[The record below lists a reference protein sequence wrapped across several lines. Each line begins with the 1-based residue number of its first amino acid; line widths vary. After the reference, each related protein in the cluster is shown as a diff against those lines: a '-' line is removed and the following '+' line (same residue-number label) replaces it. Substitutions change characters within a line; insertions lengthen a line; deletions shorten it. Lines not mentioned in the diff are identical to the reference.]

1 LLSVRGVSV
10 DFNTDNGVFRAVDGL
25 DFDVRP
31 GRTLAIVGESG
42 SGKSV
47 TSMAIMRLT
56 DYTSGRIATGQIL
69 FRDNDGRE
77 TDLTK
82 ATDEQMRA
90 IRGNDIAMIFQEPM
104 TSLNPVFTIGDQ
116 IVEAIMLHQQLSR
129 SAARQSARKLL
140 EKVRLP
146 DAEQLLDRYP
156 HQLSGG
162 MRQRVMIAMAL
173 SCQPRLLIADEPT
186 TALDVTI
193 QAQILNTIREL
204 QRDLGTAVIF
214 ITHDMGVVAE
224 MADDVVVML
233 RGKKVEQGTVDEI
246 FNAPKHPYT
255 RALLAAVPRLGS
267 LTGSDLPLRTP
278 QTVLDGDTLR
288 EVGET
293 RQQDTA
299 RYDEPVLRVEK
310 LTTRFDVGHNL
321 FGRVTHRVHAV
332 EEVSFDVYPGETLA
346 LVGES
351 GSGKSTIGKTLQQLV
366 APTSGAVRYN
376 GQDIFSMDAA
386 GRQRLHQGQ
395 QIDVAAATGQAQ
407 QFVAGFGVAR
417 ITAQGGHHEGRAGPE
432 ERCIQRQA
440 QAAVDQHTQRRA
452 AQGQRG
458 GLFIQPQLGTA
469 HGHPCVVGQHTG
481 GAGQHHTGAR
491 TQALHGGARGW
502 AGDPLAFA
510 AGHGGAAVQA
520 HGQLGADEW
529 QAVFHAFQE
538 PGVEGAGLGFEYA
551 TGDFDAG
558 IRQALQALAGDLR
571 VRVLHGCHH
580 TRHARLHQCL
590 GARRRAAMV
599 AARFK
604 GNVGA
609 GAAGTL
615 TGLAQG
621 MHLGMRLAGAHM
633 PALTDHL
640 AIADDHATHTR
651 VGVGGVRPLAGKL
664 QGTGHVMGV
673 ENRGLARH
681 AHSLAGSRA
690 RRSISS
696 RNSSRSWKR
705 RYTEAKRI

>member
-1 LLSVRGVSV
+1 MSSTTASSSAPLLSVRGVSV
-10 DFNTDNGVFRAVDGL
+10 DFNTDTGGFRAVDNL

-56 DYTSGRIATGQIL
+56 DYNGGRISTGQIL
-69 FRDNDGRE
+69 FRDGDDRE
-77 TDLTK
+77 VDLTQ
-82 ATDEQMRA
+82 ASDEQMRA

-233 RGKKVEQGTVDEI
+233 RGKKVEQGTVEDI

-267 LTGSDLPLRTP
+267 LTGRDLPLRTP
-278 QTVLDGDTLR
+278 QTVLEGDTLR

-293 RQQDTA
+293 REQDTA
-299 RYDEPVLRVEK
+299 SYDEPVLRVDK

-332 EEVSFDVYPGETLA
+332 EQVSFDVYPGETLA

-376 GQDIFSMDAA
+376 GQDIFSMDSA
-386 GRQRLHQGQ
+386 GRQRLRQEIQYIFQDPYASLDPRKTVAFSIAEPIRTHGLLAGEDAIARRVGELLEQVGLKPEHATRYPHEFSGGQ
-395 QIDVAAATGQAQ
+395 RQRVCIARALASNPKLIIADESVSALDVSIQAQ
-407 QFVAGFGVAR
+407 ILNLLMDLQKDRGLSYLFITHDMAVVEKVSHRVAVLYLGQIVELGTRRQIFESPQHAYTRKLLAAVPVAEPGRHIDTSLIEGEIPSPVRRVGDEPAIVPLFEFAPGHQVAR
-417 ITAQGGHHEGRAGPE
+417 
-432 ERCIQRQA
+432 
-440 QAAVDQHTQRRA
+440 AA
-452 AQGQRG
+452 
-458 GLFIQPQLGTA
+458 
-469 HGHPCVVGQHTG
+469 
-481 GAGQHHTGAR
+481 
-491 TQALHGGARGW
+491 
-502 AGDPLAFA
+502 
-510 AGHGGAAVQA
+510 
-520 HGQLGADEW
+520 
-529 QAVFHAFQE
+529 
-538 PGVEGAGLGFEYA
+538 
-551 TGDFDAG
+551 
-558 IRQALQALAGDLR
+558 
-571 VRVLHGCHH
+571 
-580 TRHARLHQCL
+580 
-590 GARRRAAMV
+590 
-599 AARFK
+599 
-604 GNVGA
+604 
-609 GAAGTL
+609 
-615 TGLAQG
+615 
-621 MHLGMRLAGAHM
+621 
-633 PALTDHL
+633 
-640 AIADDHATHTR
+640 
-651 VGVGGVRPLAGKL
+651 
-664 QGTGHVMGV
+664 
-673 ENRGLARH
+673 
-681 AHSLAGSRA
+681 
-690 RRSISS
+690 
-696 RNSSRSWKR
+696 
-705 RYTEAKRI
+705 

>member
-1 LLSVRGVSV
+1 MSSTTASSSAPLLSVRGVSV
-10 DFNTDNGVFRAVDGL
+10 DFNTETGVFRAVDSL

-77 TDLTK
+77 TDLTT

-293 RQQDTA
+293 REQDTA

-376 GQDIFSMDAA
+376 GQDVFSMDAA
-386 GRQRLHQGQ
+386 GRQRLRQEIQYIFQDPYASLDPRKTVEFSIAEPIRTHGLLNGDAAIARRVGELLEQVGLKPEHAKRYPHEFSGGQ
-395 QIDVAAATGQAQ
+395 RQRVCIARALASNPKLIIADESVSALDVSIQAQ
-407 QFVAGFGVAR
+407 ILNLLMDLQKDRGLSYLFITHDMAVVEKVSHRVAVLYLGQIVELGTRRQIFESPQHAYTRKLLAAVPVAEPGRHIDTSLIEGEIPSPVRRVGDEPAIIPLIEFAPGHQVAR
-417 ITAQGGHHEGRAGPE
+417 
-432 ERCIQRQA
+432 
-440 QAAVDQHTQRRA
+440 AA
-452 AQGQRG
+452 
-458 GLFIQPQLGTA
+458 
-469 HGHPCVVGQHTG
+469 
-481 GAGQHHTGAR
+481 
-491 TQALHGGARGW
+491 
-502 AGDPLAFA
+502 
-510 AGHGGAAVQA
+510 
-520 HGQLGADEW
+520 
-529 QAVFHAFQE
+529 
-538 PGVEGAGLGFEYA
+538 
-551 TGDFDAG
+551 
-558 IRQALQALAGDLR
+558 
-571 VRVLHGCHH
+571 
-580 TRHARLHQCL
+580 
-590 GARRRAAMV
+590 
-599 AARFK
+599 
-604 GNVGA
+604 
-609 GAAGTL
+609 
-615 TGLAQG
+615 
-621 MHLGMRLAGAHM
+621 
-633 PALTDHL
+633 
-640 AIADDHATHTR
+640 
-651 VGVGGVRPLAGKL
+651 
-664 QGTGHVMGV
+664 
-673 ENRGLARH
+673 
-681 AHSLAGSRA
+681 
-690 RRSISS
+690 
-696 RNSSRSWKR
+696 
-705 RYTEAKRI
+705 

>member
-1 LLSVRGVSV
+1 MSSIPASSAQPLLSVRGVSV
-10 DFNTDNGVFRAVDGL
+10 DFNTENGVFRAVENL

-31 GRTLAIVGESG
+31 GKTLAIVGESG

-56 DYTSGRIATGQIL
+56 DYNNGRIATGQIL
-69 FRDNDGRE
+69 FRDGDDRE
-77 TDLTK
+77 VDLT
-82 ATDEQMRA
+82 AASDERMRA

-116 IVEAIMLHQQLSR
+116 IIEAIMLHQQLSR
-129 SAARQSARKLL
+129 SAARKAARALL

-233 RGKKVEQGTVDEI
+233 RGRKVEQGPVEEI
-246 FNAPKHPYT
+246 FRAPRHPYT

-267 LTGSDLPLRTP
+267 LTGRDLPLRTP
-278 QTVLDGDTLR
+278 QTVLEGDTLR

-293 RQQDTA
+293 REQDTA

-386 GRQRLHQGQ
+386 GRQRLRQEIQYIFQDPYASLDPRKTVAFSIAEPIRTHRLLTDEAAIARRVGELLEQVGLKPEHARRYPHEFSGGQ
-395 QIDVAAATGQAQ
+395 RQRVCIARALASDPKLIIADESVSALDVSIQAQ
-407 QFVAGFGVAR
+407 ILNLLMDLQKDRGLSYLFITHDMAVVEKVSHRVAVLYLGQIVELGTRRQIFESPQHAYTRKLLAAVPVAEPGRHIDTSLIEGEIPSPVRRVGDEPAIIPLVEFAPGHRVAR
-417 ITAQGGHHEGRAGPE
+417 
-432 ERCIQRQA
+432 
-440 QAAVDQHTQRRA
+440 AA
-452 AQGQRG
+452 
-458 GLFIQPQLGTA
+458 
-469 HGHPCVVGQHTG
+469 
-481 GAGQHHTGAR
+481 
-491 TQALHGGARGW
+491 
-502 AGDPLAFA
+502 
-510 AGHGGAAVQA
+510 
-520 HGQLGADEW
+520 
-529 QAVFHAFQE
+529 
-538 PGVEGAGLGFEYA
+538 
-551 TGDFDAG
+551 
-558 IRQALQALAGDLR
+558 
-571 VRVLHGCHH
+571 
-580 TRHARLHQCL
+580 
-590 GARRRAAMV
+590 
-599 AARFK
+599 
-604 GNVGA
+604 
-609 GAAGTL
+609 
-615 TGLAQG
+615 
-621 MHLGMRLAGAHM
+621 
-633 PALTDHL
+633 
-640 AIADDHATHTR
+640 
-651 VGVGGVRPLAGKL
+651 
-664 QGTGHVMGV
+664 
-673 ENRGLARH
+673 
-681 AHSLAGSRA
+681 
-690 RRSISS
+690 
-696 RNSSRSWKR
+696 
-705 RYTEAKRI
+705 

>member
-1 LLSVRGVSV
+1 VRSVSV
-10 DFNTDNGVFRAVDGL
+10 DFNTENGLFRAVDNL
-25 DFDVRP
+25 DFEVRP

-56 DYTSGRIATGQIL
+56 DYTNGRIATGQIL
-69 FRDNDGRE
+69 FRDSADRE
-77 TDLTK
+77 IDLT
-82 ATDEQMRA
+82 AASDEDMRA

-104 TSLNPVFTIGDQ
+104 TSLNPVFTVGDQ

-129 SAARQSARKLL
+129 SAARQAARKLL

-146 DAEQLLDRYP
+146 DAEQMLDRYP

-267 LTGSDLPLRTP
+267 LTGRDLPLRTP
-278 QTVLDGDTLR
+278 QTVLEGDTLR

-293 RQQDTA
+293 REQDTA
-299 RYDEPVLRVEK
+299 RYDDPVLRVEK
-310 LTTRFDVGHNL
+310 LTTRFDVGHNF

-376 GQDIFSMDAA
+376 GQDIFSMDSA
-386 GRQRLHQGQ
+386 GRQRLRQEIQYIFQDPYASLDPRKTVAFSIAEPIRTHGLLTGEDAIARRIGELLEQVGLKPEHAKRYPHEFSGGQ
-395 QIDVAAATGQAQ
+395 RQRVCIARALASNPKLIIADESVSALDVSIQAQ
-407 QFVAGFGVAR
+407 ILNLLMDLQKDRGLSYLFITHDMAVVEKVSHRVAVLYLGQIVELGTRRQVFESPQHAYTKKLLAAVPVAEPGRHIDTSLIEGEIPSPVRRVGDEPAIIPLVEFAPGHQVAR
-417 ITAQGGHHEGRAGPE
+417 
-432 ERCIQRQA
+432 
-440 QAAVDQHTQRRA
+440 AA
-452 AQGQRG
+452 
-458 GLFIQPQLGTA
+458 
-469 HGHPCVVGQHTG
+469 
-481 GAGQHHTGAR
+481 
-491 TQALHGGARGW
+491 
-502 AGDPLAFA
+502 
-510 AGHGGAAVQA
+510 
-520 HGQLGADEW
+520 
-529 QAVFHAFQE
+529 
-538 PGVEGAGLGFEYA
+538 
-551 TGDFDAG
+551 
-558 IRQALQALAGDLR
+558 
-571 VRVLHGCHH
+571 
-580 TRHARLHQCL
+580 
-590 GARRRAAMV
+590 
-599 AARFK
+599 
-604 GNVGA
+604 
-609 GAAGTL
+609 
-615 TGLAQG
+615 
-621 MHLGMRLAGAHM
+621 
-633 PALTDHL
+633 
-640 AIADDHATHTR
+640 
-651 VGVGGVRPLAGKL
+651 
-664 QGTGHVMGV
+664 
-673 ENRGLARH
+673 
-681 AHSLAGSRA
+681 
-690 RRSISS
+690 
-696 RNSSRSWKR
+696 
-705 RYTEAKRI
+705 

>member
-1 LLSVRGVSV
+1 MSSTTASSSAPLLSVRGVSV
-10 DFNTDNGVFRAVDGL
+10 DFNTDTGGFRAVDNL

-56 DYTSGRIATGQIL
+56 DYSGGRISTGQIL
-69 FRDNDGRE
+69 FRDGDDRE
-77 TDLTK
+77 VDLTQ
-82 ATDEQMRA
+82 ASDEQMRA

-233 RGKKVEQGTVDEI
+233 RGKKFEQGTVEEI

-267 LTGSDLPLRTP
+267 LTGRDLPLRTP
-278 QTVLDGDTLR
+278 QTVLEGDTLR

-293 RQQDTA
+293 REQDTA
-299 RYDEPVLRVEK
+299 TYDEAVLRVDK

-332 EEVSFDVYPGETLA
+332 EQVSFDVYPGETLA

-376 GQDIFSMDAA
+376 GQDIFSMDSA
-386 GRQRLHQGQ
+386 GRQRLRQEIQYIFQDPYASLDPRKTVAFSIAEPIRTHGLLTGEDAIARRVGELLEQVGLKPEHAKRYPHEFSGGQ
-395 QIDVAAATGQAQ
+395 RQRVCIARALASNPKLIIADESVSALDVSIQAQ
-407 QFVAGFGVAR
+407 ILNLLMDLQKDRGLSYLFITHDMAVVEKVSHRVAVLYLGQIVELGTRRQIFESPQHAYTRKLLAAVPVAEPGRHIDTSLIEGEIPSPVRRVGDEPAIVPLIEFAPGHQVAR
-417 ITAQGGHHEGRAGPE
+417 
-432 ERCIQRQA
+432 
-440 QAAVDQHTQRRA
+440 AA
-452 AQGQRG
+452 
-458 GLFIQPQLGTA
+458 
-469 HGHPCVVGQHTG
+469 
-481 GAGQHHTGAR
+481 
-491 TQALHGGARGW
+491 
-502 AGDPLAFA
+502 
-510 AGHGGAAVQA
+510 
-520 HGQLGADEW
+520 
-529 QAVFHAFQE
+529 
-538 PGVEGAGLGFEYA
+538 
-551 TGDFDAG
+551 
-558 IRQALQALAGDLR
+558 
-571 VRVLHGCHH
+571 
-580 TRHARLHQCL
+580 
-590 GARRRAAMV
+590 
-599 AARFK
+599 
-604 GNVGA
+604 
-609 GAAGTL
+609 
-615 TGLAQG
+615 
-621 MHLGMRLAGAHM
+621 
-633 PALTDHL
+633 
-640 AIADDHATHTR
+640 
-651 VGVGGVRPLAGKL
+651 
-664 QGTGHVMGV
+664 
-673 ENRGLARH
+673 
-681 AHSLAGSRA
+681 
-690 RRSISS
+690 
-696 RNSSRSWKR
+696 
-705 RYTEAKRI
+705 

>member
-1 LLSVRGVSV
+1 VRGVSV
-10 DFNTDNGVFRAVDGL
+10 DFNTENGVFRAVDSL
-25 DFDVRP
+25 DFEVRP

-56 DYTSGRIATGQIL
+56 DYTNGRIATGQIL
-69 FRDNDGRE
+69 FRDSADRE
-77 TDLTK
+77 IDLT
-82 ATDEQMRA
+82 AASDEDMRA

-129 SAARQSARKLL
+129 SAARLSARKLL

-146 DAEQLLDRYP
+146 DAEQMLDRYP

-233 RGKKVEQGTVDEI
+233 RGKKVEQGPVQDI

-267 LTGSDLPLRTP
+267 LTGRDLPLRTP
-278 QTVLDGDTLR
+278 QTVLEGDTLR

-293 RQQDTA
+293 REQDTA

-310 LTTRFDVGHNL
+310 LTTRFDVGHNF

-376 GQDIFSMDAA
+376 GEDIFTMDSA
-386 GRQRLHQGQ
+386 GRQRLRQEIQYIFQDPYASLDPRKTVAFSIAEPIRTHGLLTSEDAIARRIGELLEQVGLKPEHAQRYPHEFSGGQ
-395 QIDVAAATGQAQ
+395 RQRVCIARALASNPKLIIADESVSALDVSIQAQ
-407 QFVAGFGVAR
+407 ILNLLMDLQKDRGLSYLFITHDMAVVEKVSHRVAVLYLGQIVELGTRRQIFESPQHPYTRKLLAAVPVAEPGRHIDTSLIEGEILSPVRRVGDEPAIIPLVEFAPGHQVAR
-417 ITAQGGHHEGRAGPE
+417 
-432 ERCIQRQA
+432 
-440 QAAVDQHTQRRA
+440 AA
-452 AQGQRG
+452 
-458 GLFIQPQLGTA
+458 
-469 HGHPCVVGQHTG
+469 
-481 GAGQHHTGAR
+481 
-491 TQALHGGARGW
+491 
-502 AGDPLAFA
+502 
-510 AGHGGAAVQA
+510 
-520 HGQLGADEW
+520 
-529 QAVFHAFQE
+529 
-538 PGVEGAGLGFEYA
+538 
-551 TGDFDAG
+551 
-558 IRQALQALAGDLR
+558 
-571 VRVLHGCHH
+571 
-580 TRHARLHQCL
+580 
-590 GARRRAAMV
+590 
-599 AARFK
+599 
-604 GNVGA
+604 
-609 GAAGTL
+609 
-615 TGLAQG
+615 
-621 MHLGMRLAGAHM
+621 
-633 PALTDHL
+633 
-640 AIADDHATHTR
+640 
-651 VGVGGVRPLAGKL
+651 
-664 QGTGHVMGV
+664 
-673 ENRGLARH
+673 
-681 AHSLAGSRA
+681 
-690 RRSISS
+690 
-696 RNSSRSWKR
+696 
-705 RYTEAKRI
+705 

>member
-1 LLSVRGVSV
+1 LSSIPVSAPAPLLSVRGVSV
-10 DFNTDNGVFRAVDGL
+10 DFNTDTGGFRAVDNL

-56 DYTSGRIATGQIL
+56 DYSGGRISTGQIL
-69 FRDNDGRE
+69 FRGGDDRE
-77 TDLTK
+77 VDLTQ
-82 ATDEQMRA
+82 ASDEQMRA

-233 RGKKVEQGTVDEI
+233 RGKKVEQGTVQEI

-267 LTGSDLPLRTP
+267 LTGRELPLRTP
-278 QTVLDGDTLR
+278 QTVLEGDTLR

-293 RQQDTA
+293 REQDTA
-299 RYDEPVLRVEK
+299 RYDEPVLRVDK

-332 EEVSFDVYPGETLA
+332 EQVSFDVYPGETLA

-376 GQDIFSMDAA
+376 GQDIFSMDSA
-386 GRQRLHQGQ
+386 GRQRLRQEIQYIFQDPYASLDPRKTVAFSIAEPIRTHGLLSGEDAIARRVGELLEQVGLKPEHATRYPHEFSGGQ
-395 QIDVAAATGQAQ
+395 RQRVCIARALASNPKLIIADESVSALDVSIQAQ
-407 QFVAGFGVAR
+407 ILNLLMDLQKDRGLSYLFITHDMAVVEKVSHRVAVLYLGQIVELGTRRQIFESPQHAYTRKLLAAVPVAEPGRHIDTSLIEGEIPSPVRRVGDEPAIVPLFEFAPGHQVAR
-417 ITAQGGHHEGRAGPE
+417 
-432 ERCIQRQA
+432 
-440 QAAVDQHTQRRA
+440 AA
-452 AQGQRG
+452 
-458 GLFIQPQLGTA
+458 
-469 HGHPCVVGQHTG
+469 
-481 GAGQHHTGAR
+481 
-491 TQALHGGARGW
+491 
-502 AGDPLAFA
+502 
-510 AGHGGAAVQA
+510 
-520 HGQLGADEW
+520 
-529 QAVFHAFQE
+529 
-538 PGVEGAGLGFEYA
+538 
-551 TGDFDAG
+551 
-558 IRQALQALAGDLR
+558 
-571 VRVLHGCHH
+571 
-580 TRHARLHQCL
+580 
-590 GARRRAAMV
+590 
-599 AARFK
+599 
-604 GNVGA
+604 
-609 GAAGTL
+609 
-615 TGLAQG
+615 
-621 MHLGMRLAGAHM
+621 
-633 PALTDHL
+633 
-640 AIADDHATHTR
+640 
-651 VGVGGVRPLAGKL
+651 
-664 QGTGHVMGV
+664 
-673 ENRGLARH
+673 
-681 AHSLAGSRA
+681 
-690 RRSISS
+690 
-696 RNSSRSWKR
+696 
-705 RYTEAKRI
+705 

>member
-1 LLSVRGVSV
+1 MRGVSV
-10 DFNTDNGVFRAVDGL
+10 DFNTENGVFRAVENL

-31 GRTLAIVGESG
+31 GKTLAIVGESG

-56 DYTSGRIATGQIL
+56 DYNNGRIATGKIL
-69 FRDNDGRE
+69 FRDSDDRE
-77 TDLTK
+77 VDLT
-82 ATDEQMRA
+82 AASDERMRA

-116 IVEAIMLHQQLSR
+116 IIEAIMLHQQLSR
-129 SAARQSARKLL
+129 SAARKAARALL

-233 RGKKVEQGTVDEI
+233 RGKKVEQGPVEEI
-246 FNAPKHPYT
+246 FRAPKHPYT

-267 LTGSDLPLRTP
+267 LTGRDLPLRTP
-278 QTVLDGDTLR
+278 QTVLEGDTLR

-293 RQQDTA
+293 REQDTA

-386 GRQRLHQGQ
+386 GRQRLRQEIQYIFQDPYASLDPRKTVAFSIAEPIRTHRLLSDEAAIARRVGELLEQVGLKPEHARRYPHEFSGGQ
-395 QIDVAAATGQAQ
+395 RQRVCIARALASDPKLIIADESVSALDVSIQAQ
-407 QFVAGFGVAR
+407 ILNLLMDLQKDRGLSYLFITHDMAVVEKVSHRVAVLYLGQIVELGTRRQIFESPQHAYTRKLLAAVPVAEPGRHIDTSLIEGEIPSPVRRVGDEPAIIPLVEFAPGHRVAR
-417 ITAQGGHHEGRAGPE
+417 
-432 ERCIQRQA
+432 
-440 QAAVDQHTQRRA
+440 AA
-452 AQGQRG
+452 
-458 GLFIQPQLGTA
+458 
-469 HGHPCVVGQHTG
+469 
-481 GAGQHHTGAR
+481 
-491 TQALHGGARGW
+491 
-502 AGDPLAFA
+502 
-510 AGHGGAAVQA
+510 
-520 HGQLGADEW
+520 
-529 QAVFHAFQE
+529 
-538 PGVEGAGLGFEYA
+538 
-551 TGDFDAG
+551 
-558 IRQALQALAGDLR
+558 
-571 VRVLHGCHH
+571 
-580 TRHARLHQCL
+580 
-590 GARRRAAMV
+590 
-599 AARFK
+599 
-604 GNVGA
+604 
-609 GAAGTL
+609 
-615 TGLAQG
+615 
-621 MHLGMRLAGAHM
+621 
-633 PALTDHL
+633 
-640 AIADDHATHTR
+640 
-651 VGVGGVRPLAGKL
+651 
-664 QGTGHVMGV
+664 
-673 ENRGLARH
+673 
-681 AHSLAGSRA
+681 
-690 RRSISS
+690 
-696 RNSSRSWKR
+696 
-705 RYTEAKRI
+705 

>member
-1 LLSVRGVSV
+1 MSSIPVSCPQPLLSVRGVSV
-10 DFNTDNGVFRAVDGL
+10 DFNTENGVFRAVENL

-31 GRTLAIVGESG
+31 GKTLAIVGESG

-56 DYTSGRIATGQIL
+56 DYNNGRIASGEIL
-69 FRDNDGRE
+69 FRDSDDRE
-77 TDLTK
+77 VDLT
-82 ATDEQMRA
+82 AASDEQMRA

-116 IVEAIMLHQQLSR
+116 IIEAIMLHQQLSR
-129 SAARQSARKLL
+129 SAARKAARALL

-233 RGKKVEQGTVDEI
+233 RGKKVEQCPVEEI
-246 FNAPKHPYT
+246 FRAPKHPYT

-267 LTGSDLPLRTP
+267 LTGRDLPLRTP
-278 QTVLDGDTLR
+278 QTVLEGDTLR

-293 RQQDTA
+293 REQDTA

-351 GSGKSTIGKTLQQLV
+351 GSGKSTIGKRLQQLV

-376 GQDIFSMDAA
+376 GKDIFSMDAA
-386 GRQRLHQGQ
+386 GRQRLRQEIQYIFQDPYASLDPRKTVAFSIAEPIRTHRLLTDEAAIARRVGELLEQVGLKPEHARRYPHEFSGGQ
-395 QIDVAAATGQAQ
+395 RQRVCIARALASDPKLIIADESVSALDVSIQAQ
-407 QFVAGFGVAR
+407 ILNLLKDLQKDRGLSYLFITHDMAVVEKVSHRVAVLYLRQIVELGTRRQIFESPQHAYTRKLLAAVPVAEPGRHIDTSLIEGEIPSPVRRVGNEPAIIPLVEFAPGHRVAR
-417 ITAQGGHHEGRAGPE
+417 
-432 ERCIQRQA
+432 
-440 QAAVDQHTQRRA
+440 AA
-452 AQGQRG
+452 
-458 GLFIQPQLGTA
+458 
-469 HGHPCVVGQHTG
+469 
-481 GAGQHHTGAR
+481 
-491 TQALHGGARGW
+491 
-502 AGDPLAFA
+502 
-510 AGHGGAAVQA
+510 
-520 HGQLGADEW
+520 
-529 QAVFHAFQE
+529 
-538 PGVEGAGLGFEYA
+538 
-551 TGDFDAG
+551 
-558 IRQALQALAGDLR
+558 
-571 VRVLHGCHH
+571 
-580 TRHARLHQCL
+580 
-590 GARRRAAMV
+590 
-599 AARFK
+599 
-604 GNVGA
+604 
-609 GAAGTL
+609 
-615 TGLAQG
+615 
-621 MHLGMRLAGAHM
+621 
-633 PALTDHL
+633 
-640 AIADDHATHTR
+640 
-651 VGVGGVRPLAGKL
+651 
-664 QGTGHVMGV
+664 
-673 ENRGLARH
+673 
-681 AHSLAGSRA
+681 
-690 RRSISS
+690 
-696 RNSSRSWKR
+696 
-705 RYTEAKRI
+705 

>member
-1 LLSVRGVSV
+1 MRGVSV
-10 DFNTDNGVFRAVDGL
+10 DFNTENGVFRAVDNL
-25 DFDVRP
+25 DFEVRP

-56 DYTSGRIATGQIL
+56 DYTNGRIATGQIL
-69 FRDNDGRE
+69 FRDSADRE
-77 TDLTK
+77 IDLT
-82 ATDEQMRA
+82 AASDEDMRA

-104 TSLNPVFTIGDQ
+104 TSLNPVFTVGDQ

-129 SAARQSARKLL
+129 SAAHQAARKLL

-146 DAEQLLDRYP
+146 DAEQMLDRYP

-193 QAQILNTIREL
+193 QAQILNTVREL

-267 LTGSDLPLRTP
+267 LTGRDLPLRTP
-278 QTVLDGDTLR
+278 QTVLEGDTLR

-293 RQQDTA
+293 REQDTA

-310 LTTRFDVGHNL
+310 LTTRFDVGHNF

-376 GQDIFSMDAA
+376 GQDIFSMDSA
-386 GRQRLHQGQ
+386 GRQRLRQEIQYIFQDPYASLDPRKTVAFSIAEPIRTHGLLTSEDAIARRIGELLEQVGLKPEHAKRYPHEFSGGQ
-395 QIDVAAATGQAQ
+395 RQRVCIARALASNPKLIIADESVSALDVSIQAQ
-407 QFVAGFGVAR
+407 ILNLLMDLQEDRGLSYLFITHDMAVVEKVSHRVAVLYLGQIVELGTRRQIFESPQHAYTKKLLAAVPVAEPGRHIDTSLIEGEIPSPVRRVGDEPAIIPLVEFAPGHQVAR
-417 ITAQGGHHEGRAGPE
+417 
-432 ERCIQRQA
+432 
-440 QAAVDQHTQRRA
+440 AA
-452 AQGQRG
+452 
-458 GLFIQPQLGTA
+458 
-469 HGHPCVVGQHTG
+469 
-481 GAGQHHTGAR
+481 
-491 TQALHGGARGW
+491 
-502 AGDPLAFA
+502 
-510 AGHGGAAVQA
+510 
-520 HGQLGADEW
+520 
-529 QAVFHAFQE
+529 
-538 PGVEGAGLGFEYA
+538 
-551 TGDFDAG
+551 
-558 IRQALQALAGDLR
+558 
-571 VRVLHGCHH
+571 
-580 TRHARLHQCL
+580 
-590 GARRRAAMV
+590 
-599 AARFK
+599 
-604 GNVGA
+604 
-609 GAAGTL
+609 
-615 TGLAQG
+615 
-621 MHLGMRLAGAHM
+621 
-633 PALTDHL
+633 
-640 AIADDHATHTR
+640 
-651 VGVGGVRPLAGKL
+651 
-664 QGTGHVMGV
+664 
-673 ENRGLARH
+673 
-681 AHSLAGSRA
+681 
-690 RRSISS
+690 
-696 RNSSRSWKR
+696 
-705 RYTEAKRI
+705 

>member
-1 LLSVRGVSV
+1 MRGVSV
-10 DFNTDNGVFRAVDGL
+10 DFNTDTGGFRAVDNL

-56 DYTSGRIATGQIL
+56 DYNGGRISTGQIL
-69 FRDNDGRE
+69 FRDGDDRE
-77 TDLTK
+77 VDLTQ
-82 ATDEQMRA
+82 ASDEQMRA

-233 RGKKVEQGTVDEI
+233 RGKKVEQGTVQDI
-246 FNAPKHPYT
+246 FNKPKHPYT

-267 LTGSDLPLRTP
+267 LTGRDLPLRTP
-278 QTVLDGDTLR
+278 QTVLEGDTLR

-293 RQQDTA
+293 REQDTA
-299 RYDEPVLRVEK
+299 SYDEPVLRVDK

-332 EEVSFDVYPGETLA
+332 EQVSFDVYPGETLA

-376 GQDIFSMDAA
+376 GQDIFSMDSA
-386 GRQRLHQGQ
+386 GRQRLRQEIQYIFQDPYASLDPRKTVAFSIAEPIRTHGLLTGEDAIARRVGELLEQVGLKPEHATRYPHEFSGGQ
-395 QIDVAAATGQAQ
+395 RQRVCIARALASNPKLIIADESVSALDVSIQAQ
-407 QFVAGFGVAR
+407 ILNLLMDLQKDRGLSYLFITHDMAVVEKVSHRVAVLYLGQIVELGTRRQIFESPQHAYTRKLLAAVPVAEPGRHIDTSLIEGEIPSPVRRVGDEPAIVPLFEFAPGHQVAR
-417 ITAQGGHHEGRAGPE
+417 
-432 ERCIQRQA
+432 
-440 QAAVDQHTQRRA
+440 AA
-452 AQGQRG
+452 
-458 GLFIQPQLGTA
+458 
-469 HGHPCVVGQHTG
+469 
-481 GAGQHHTGAR
+481 
-491 TQALHGGARGW
+491 
-502 AGDPLAFA
+502 
-510 AGHGGAAVQA
+510 
-520 HGQLGADEW
+520 
-529 QAVFHAFQE
+529 
-538 PGVEGAGLGFEYA
+538 
-551 TGDFDAG
+551 
-558 IRQALQALAGDLR
+558 
-571 VRVLHGCHH
+571 
-580 TRHARLHQCL
+580 
-590 GARRRAAMV
+590 
-599 AARFK
+599 
-604 GNVGA
+604 
-609 GAAGTL
+609 
-615 TGLAQG
+615 
-621 MHLGMRLAGAHM
+621 
-633 PALTDHL
+633 
-640 AIADDHATHTR
+640 
-651 VGVGGVRPLAGKL
+651 
-664 QGTGHVMGV
+664 
-673 ENRGLARH
+673 
-681 AHSLAGSRA
+681 
-690 RRSISS
+690 
-696 RNSSRSWKR
+696 
-705 RYTEAKRI
+705 

>member
-1 LLSVRGVSV
+1 MSSLPASSAQPLLSVRGVSV
-10 DFNTDNGVFRAVDGL
+10 DFNTENGVFRAVENL

-31 GRTLAIVGESG
+31 GKTLAIVGESG

-56 DYTSGRIATGQIL
+56 DYNNGRIATGQIL
-69 FRDNDGRE
+69 FRDSDDRE
-77 TDLTK
+77 IDLT
-82 ATDEQMRA
+82 AASDEQMRA

-116 IVEAIMLHQQLSR
+116 IIEAIMLHQQLSR
-129 SAARQSARKLL
+129 SAARKAARALL

-233 RGKKVEQGTVDEI
+233 RGRKVEQGPVEEI
-246 FNAPKHPYT
+246 FRAPRHPYT

-267 LTGSDLPLRTP
+267 LTGRDLPLRTP
-278 QTVLDGDTLR
+278 QTVLEGDTLR

-293 RQQDTA
+293 REQDTA

-386 GRQRLHQGQ
+386 GRQRLRQEIQYIFQDPYASLDPRKTVAFSIAEPIRTHRLLTDEAAIARRVGELLEQVGLKPEHARRYPHEFSGGQ
-395 QIDVAAATGQAQ
+395 RQRVCIARALASDPKLIIADESVSALDVSIQAQ
-407 QFVAGFGVAR
+407 ILNLLMDLQKDRGLSYLFITHDMAVVEKVSHRVAVLYLGQIVELGTRRQIFESPQHAYTRKLLAAVPVAEPGRHIDTSLIEGEIPSPVRRVGDEPAIIPLVEFAPGHRVAR
-417 ITAQGGHHEGRAGPE
+417 
-432 ERCIQRQA
+432 
-440 QAAVDQHTQRRA
+440 AA
-452 AQGQRG
+452 
-458 GLFIQPQLGTA
+458 
-469 HGHPCVVGQHTG
+469 
-481 GAGQHHTGAR
+481 
-491 TQALHGGARGW
+491 
-502 AGDPLAFA
+502 
-510 AGHGGAAVQA
+510 
-520 HGQLGADEW
+520 
-529 QAVFHAFQE
+529 
-538 PGVEGAGLGFEYA
+538 
-551 TGDFDAG
+551 
-558 IRQALQALAGDLR
+558 
-571 VRVLHGCHH
+571 
-580 TRHARLHQCL
+580 
-590 GARRRAAMV
+590 
-599 AARFK
+599 
-604 GNVGA
+604 
-609 GAAGTL
+609 
-615 TGLAQG
+615 
-621 MHLGMRLAGAHM
+621 
-633 PALTDHL
+633 
-640 AIADDHATHTR
+640 
-651 VGVGGVRPLAGKL
+651 
-664 QGTGHVMGV
+664 
-673 ENRGLARH
+673 
-681 AHSLAGSRA
+681 
-690 RRSISS
+690 
-696 RNSSRSWKR
+696 
-705 RYTEAKRI
+705 

>member
-1 LLSVRGVSV
+1 MRGVSV

-25 DFDVRP
+25 DFDVKP

-56 DYTSGRIATGQIL
+56 DYSNGRVATGQIL

-77 TDLTK
+77 TDLTQ

-267 LTGSDLPLRTP
+267 LTGRDLPLRTP

-293 RQQDTA
+293 REQDTA
-299 RYDEPVLRVEK
+299 SYDEPVLRVEK

-386 GRQRLHQGQ
+386 GRQRLRQEIQYIFQDPYASLDPRKTVAFSIAEPIRTHGLLHGEDAIARRVGELLEQVGLKPEHATRYPHEFSGGQ
-395 QIDVAAATGQAQ
+395 RQRVCIARALASNPKLIIADESVSALDVSIQAQ
-407 QFVAGFGVAR
+407 ILNLLMDLQKDRGLSYLFITHDMAVVEKVSHRVAVLYLGQIVELGTRRQIFESPQHAYTRKLLAAVPVAEPGRHIDTSLIEGEIPSPVRRVGDEPAIIPLTEFAPGHQVAR
-417 ITAQGGHHEGRAGPE
+417 
-432 ERCIQRQA
+432 
-440 QAAVDQHTQRRA
+440 AA
-452 AQGQRG
+452 
-458 GLFIQPQLGTA
+458 
-469 HGHPCVVGQHTG
+469 
-481 GAGQHHTGAR
+481 
-491 TQALHGGARGW
+491 
-502 AGDPLAFA
+502 
-510 AGHGGAAVQA
+510 
-520 HGQLGADEW
+520 
-529 QAVFHAFQE
+529 
-538 PGVEGAGLGFEYA
+538 
-551 TGDFDAG
+551 
-558 IRQALQALAGDLR
+558 
-571 VRVLHGCHH
+571 
-580 TRHARLHQCL
+580 
-590 GARRRAAMV
+590 
-599 AARFK
+599 
-604 GNVGA
+604 
-609 GAAGTL
+609 
-615 TGLAQG
+615 
-621 MHLGMRLAGAHM
+621 
-633 PALTDHL
+633 
-640 AIADDHATHTR
+640 
-651 VGVGGVRPLAGKL
+651 
-664 QGTGHVMGV
+664 
-673 ENRGLARH
+673 
-681 AHSLAGSRA
+681 
-690 RRSISS
+690 
-696 RNSSRSWKR
+696 
-705 RYTEAKRI
+705 

>member
-1 LLSVRGVSV
+1 VRGVSV
-10 DFNTDNGVFRAVDGL
+10 DFNTDTGGFRAVDNL

-56 DYTSGRIATGQIL
+56 DYSGGRISTGQIL
-69 FRDNDGRE
+69 FRDGDDRE
-77 TDLTK
+77 VDLTQ
-82 ATDEQMRA
+82 ASDEQMRA

-233 RGKKVEQGTVDEI
+233 RGKKVEQGTVEEI

-267 LTGSDLPLRTP
+267 LTGRDLPLRTP
-278 QTVLDGDTLR
+278 QTVLEGDTLR

-293 RQQDTA
+293 REQDTA
-299 RYDEPVLRVEK
+299 TYDEAVLRVDK
-310 LTTRFDVGHNL
+310 LTTRFDVSHNL

-332 EEVSFDVYPGETLA
+332 EQVSFDVYPGETLA

-376 GQDIFSMDAA
+376 GQDIFSMDSA
-386 GRQRLHQGQ
+386 GRQRLRQEIQYIFQDPYASLDPRKTVAFSIAEPIRTHGLLTGEDAIARRVGELLEQVGLKPEHATRYPHEFSGGQ
-395 QIDVAAATGQAQ
+395 RQRVCIARALASNPKLIIADESVSALDVSIQAQ
-407 QFVAGFGVAR
+407 ILNLLMDLQKDRGLSYLFITHDMAVVEKVSHRVAVLYLGQIVELGTRRQIFESPQHAYTRKLLAAVPVAEPGRHIDTSLIEGEIPSPVRRVGDEPAIVPLIEFAPGHQVAR
-417 ITAQGGHHEGRAGPE
+417 
-432 ERCIQRQA
+432 
-440 QAAVDQHTQRRA
+440 AA
-452 AQGQRG
+452 
-458 GLFIQPQLGTA
+458 
-469 HGHPCVVGQHTG
+469 
-481 GAGQHHTGAR
+481 
-491 TQALHGGARGW
+491 
-502 AGDPLAFA
+502 
-510 AGHGGAAVQA
+510 
-520 HGQLGADEW
+520 
-529 QAVFHAFQE
+529 
-538 PGVEGAGLGFEYA
+538 
-551 TGDFDAG
+551 
-558 IRQALQALAGDLR
+558 
-571 VRVLHGCHH
+571 
-580 TRHARLHQCL
+580 
-590 GARRRAAMV
+590 
-599 AARFK
+599 
-604 GNVGA
+604 
-609 GAAGTL
+609 
-615 TGLAQG
+615 
-621 MHLGMRLAGAHM
+621 
-633 PALTDHL
+633 
-640 AIADDHATHTR
+640 
-651 VGVGGVRPLAGKL
+651 
-664 QGTGHVMGV
+664 
-673 ENRGLARH
+673 
-681 AHSLAGSRA
+681 
-690 RRSISS
+690 
-696 RNSSRSWKR
+696 
-705 RYTEAKRI
+705 

>member
-1 LLSVRGVSV
+1 MSSTTASSSAPLLSVRGVSV
-10 DFNTDNGVFRAVDGL
+10 DFNTDTGGFRAVDNL

-56 DYTSGRIATGQIL
+56 DYNGGRISTGQIL
-69 FRDNDGRE
+69 FRDGDDRE
-77 TDLTK
+77 VDLTQ
-82 ATDEQMRA
+82 ASDEQMRA

-233 RGKKVEQGTVDEI
+233 RGNKVEQGTVEDI

-267 LTGSDLPLRTP
+267 LTGRDLPLRTP
-278 QTVLDGDTLR
+278 QTVLEGDTLR

-293 RQQDTA
+293 REQDTA
-299 RYDEPVLRVEK
+299 SYDEPVLRVDK

-332 EEVSFDVYPGETLA
+332 EQVSFDVYPGETLA

-376 GQDIFSMDAA
+376 GQDIFSMDSA
-386 GRQRLHQGQ
+386 GRQRLRQEIQYIFQDPYASLDPRKTVAFSIAEPIRTHGLLAGEDAIARRVGELLEQVGLKPEHATRYPHEFSGGQ
-395 QIDVAAATGQAQ
+395 RQRVCIARALASNPKLIIADESVSALDVSIQAQ
-407 QFVAGFGVAR
+407 ILNLLMDLQKDRGLSYLFITHDMAVVEKVSHRVAVLYLGQIVELGTRRQIFESPQHAYTRKLLAAVPVAEPGRHIDTSLIEGEIPSPVRRVGDEPAIVPLFEFAPGHQVAR
-417 ITAQGGHHEGRAGPE
+417 
-432 ERCIQRQA
+432 
-440 QAAVDQHTQRRA
+440 AA
-452 AQGQRG
+452 
-458 GLFIQPQLGTA
+458 
-469 HGHPCVVGQHTG
+469 
-481 GAGQHHTGAR
+481 
-491 TQALHGGARGW
+491 
-502 AGDPLAFA
+502 
-510 AGHGGAAVQA
+510 
-520 HGQLGADEW
+520 
-529 QAVFHAFQE
+529 
-538 PGVEGAGLGFEYA
+538 
-551 TGDFDAG
+551 
-558 IRQALQALAGDLR
+558 
-571 VRVLHGCHH
+571 
-580 TRHARLHQCL
+580 
-590 GARRRAAMV
+590 
-599 AARFK
+599 
-604 GNVGA
+604 
-609 GAAGTL
+609 
-615 TGLAQG
+615 
-621 MHLGMRLAGAHM
+621 
-633 PALTDHL
+633 
-640 AIADDHATHTR
+640 
-651 VGVGGVRPLAGKL
+651 
-664 QGTGHVMGV
+664 
-673 ENRGLARH
+673 
-681 AHSLAGSRA
+681 
-690 RRSISS
+690 
-696 RNSSRSWKR
+696 
-705 RYTEAKRI
+705 

>member
-1 LLSVRGVSV
+1 MSSTTASSSAPLLSVRGVSV

-25 DFDVRP
+25 DFDVQP

-56 DYTSGRIATGQIL
+56 DYSNGRIASGQIL
-69 FRDNDGRE
+69 FRDDNGRE
-77 TDLTK
+77 TDLTR

-129 SAARQSARKLL
+129 SAARASARKLL
-140 EKVRLP
+140 DKVRLP

-233 RGKKVEQGTVDEI
+233 RGKKVEQGTVEQI

-267 LTGSDLPLRTP
+267 LTGRDLPLRTP
-278 QTVLDGDTLR
+278 QTVLEGDTLR

-293 RQQDTA
+293 REQDTA
-299 RYDEPVLRVEK
+299 TYDAPVLRVEK

-386 GRQRLHQGQ
+386 GRQRLRQEIQYIFQDPYASLDPRKTVAFSIAEPIRTHGLLHGEDAIARRVGELLEQVGLKPEHAKRYPHEFSGGQ
-395 QIDVAAATGQAQ
+395 RQRVCIARALASNPKLIIADESVSALDVSIQAQ
-407 QFVAGFGVAR
+407 ILNLLMDLQKDRGLSYLFITHDMAVVEKVSHRVAVLYLGQIVELGTRRQIFESPQHSYTRKLLAAVPVAEPGRHIDTSLIEGEIPSPVRRVGDEPAIIPLTEFAPGHQVAR
-417 ITAQGGHHEGRAGPE
+417 
-432 ERCIQRQA
+432 
-440 QAAVDQHTQRRA
+440 AA
-452 AQGQRG
+452 
-458 GLFIQPQLGTA
+458 
-469 HGHPCVVGQHTG
+469 
-481 GAGQHHTGAR
+481 
-491 TQALHGGARGW
+491 
-502 AGDPLAFA
+502 
-510 AGHGGAAVQA
+510 
-520 HGQLGADEW
+520 
-529 QAVFHAFQE
+529 
-538 PGVEGAGLGFEYA
+538 
-551 TGDFDAG
+551 
-558 IRQALQALAGDLR
+558 
-571 VRVLHGCHH
+571 
-580 TRHARLHQCL
+580 
-590 GARRRAAMV
+590 
-599 AARFK
+599 
-604 GNVGA
+604 
-609 GAAGTL
+609 
-615 TGLAQG
+615 
-621 MHLGMRLAGAHM
+621 
-633 PALTDHL
+633 
-640 AIADDHATHTR
+640 
-651 VGVGGVRPLAGKL
+651 
-664 QGTGHVMGV
+664 
-673 ENRGLARH
+673 
-681 AHSLAGSRA
+681 
-690 RRSISS
+690 
-696 RNSSRSWKR
+696 
-705 RYTEAKRI
+705 

>member
-1 LLSVRGVSV
+1 MSSTTASSTAPLLSVRGVSV
-10 DFNTDNGVFRAVDGL
+10 DFNTDNGVFRAVDSL
-25 DFDVRP
+25 DFDVKP

-56 DYTSGRIATGQIL
+56 DYSNGRIATGQIL

-77 TDLTK
+77 TDLTQ

-140 EKVRLP
+140 DKVRLP

-246 FNAPKHPYT
+246 FNAPQHPYT

-267 LTGSDLPLRTP
+267 LTGRDLPLRTP

-293 RQQDTA
+293 REQDTA
-299 RYDEPVLRVEK
+299 SYDEPVLRVEK

-386 GRQRLHQGQ
+386 GRQRLRQEIQYIFQDPYASLDPRKTVAFSIAEPIRTHGLLHGEDAIARRVGELLEQVGLKPEHATRYPHEFSGGQ
-395 QIDVAAATGQAQ
+395 RQRVCIARALASNPKLIIADESVSALDVSIQAQ
-407 QFVAGFGVAR
+407 ILNLLMDLQKDRGLSYLFITHDMAVVEKVSHRVAVLYLGQIVELGTRRQIFESPQHAYTRKLLAAVPVAEPGRHIDTSLIEGEIPSPVRRVGDEPAIIPLTEFAPGHQVAR
-417 ITAQGGHHEGRAGPE
+417 
-432 ERCIQRQA
+432 
-440 QAAVDQHTQRRA
+440 AA
-452 AQGQRG
+452 
-458 GLFIQPQLGTA
+458 
-469 HGHPCVVGQHTG
+469 
-481 GAGQHHTGAR
+481 
-491 TQALHGGARGW
+491 
-502 AGDPLAFA
+502 
-510 AGHGGAAVQA
+510 
-520 HGQLGADEW
+520 
-529 QAVFHAFQE
+529 
-538 PGVEGAGLGFEYA
+538 
-551 TGDFDAG
+551 
-558 IRQALQALAGDLR
+558 
-571 VRVLHGCHH
+571 
-580 TRHARLHQCL
+580 
-590 GARRRAAMV
+590 
-599 AARFK
+599 
-604 GNVGA
+604 
-609 GAAGTL
+609 
-615 TGLAQG
+615 
-621 MHLGMRLAGAHM
+621 
-633 PALTDHL
+633 
-640 AIADDHATHTR
+640 
-651 VGVGGVRPLAGKL
+651 
-664 QGTGHVMGV
+664 
-673 ENRGLARH
+673 
-681 AHSLAGSRA
+681 
-690 RRSISS
+690 
-696 RNSSRSWKR
+696 
-705 RYTEAKRI
+705 

>member
-1 LLSVRGVSV
+1 MSSIPVSAPAPLLSVRGVSV
-10 DFNTDNGVFRAVDGL
+10 DFNTDTGGFRAVDNL

-56 DYTSGRIATGQIL
+56 DYSGGRISTGQIL
-69 FRDNDGRE
+69 FRGSDDRE
-77 TDLTK
+77 VDLTQ
-82 ATDEQMRA
+82 ASDEQMRA

-233 RGKKVEQGTVDEI
+233 RGKKVEQGTVQEI

-267 LTGSDLPLRTP
+267 LTGRDLPLRTP
-278 QTVLDGDTLR
+278 QTVLEGDMLR

-293 RQQDTA
+293 REQDTA
-299 RYDEPVLRVEK
+299 RYDEPVLRVDK

-332 EEVSFDVYPGETLA
+332 EQVSFDVYPGETLA

-376 GQDIFSMDAA
+376 GQDIFSMDSA
-386 GRQRLHQGQ
+386 GRQRLRQEIQYIFQDPYASLDPRKTVAFSIAEPIRTHGLLSGEDAIARRVGELLEQVGLKPEHATRYPHEFSGGQ
-395 QIDVAAATGQAQ
+395 RQRVCIARALASNPKLIIADESVSALDVSIQAQ
-407 QFVAGFGVAR
+407 ILNLLMDLQKDRGLSYLFITHDMAVVEKVSHRVAVLYLGQIVELGTRRQIFESPQHAYTRKLLAAVPVAEPGRHIDTSLIEGEIPSPVRRVGDEPAIVPLFEFAPGHQVAR
-417 ITAQGGHHEGRAGPE
+417 
-432 ERCIQRQA
+432 
-440 QAAVDQHTQRRA
+440 AA
-452 AQGQRG
+452 
-458 GLFIQPQLGTA
+458 
-469 HGHPCVVGQHTG
+469 
-481 GAGQHHTGAR
+481 
-491 TQALHGGARGW
+491 
-502 AGDPLAFA
+502 
-510 AGHGGAAVQA
+510 
-520 HGQLGADEW
+520 
-529 QAVFHAFQE
+529 
-538 PGVEGAGLGFEYA
+538 
-551 TGDFDAG
+551 
-558 IRQALQALAGDLR
+558 
-571 VRVLHGCHH
+571 
-580 TRHARLHQCL
+580 
-590 GARRRAAMV
+590 
-599 AARFK
+599 
-604 GNVGA
+604 
-609 GAAGTL
+609 
-615 TGLAQG
+615 
-621 MHLGMRLAGAHM
+621 
-633 PALTDHL
+633 
-640 AIADDHATHTR
+640 
-651 VGVGGVRPLAGKL
+651 
-664 QGTGHVMGV
+664 
-673 ENRGLARH
+673 
-681 AHSLAGSRA
+681 
-690 RRSISS
+690 
-696 RNSSRSWKR
+696 
-705 RYTEAKRI
+705 

>member
-1 LLSVRGVSV
+1 MSSIPVSCPQPLLSVRGVSV
-10 DFNTDNGVFRAVDGL
+10 DFNTENGVFRAVENL

-31 GRTLAIVGESG
+31 GKTLAIVGESG

-56 DYTSGRIATGQIL
+56 DYNNGRIASGEIL
-69 FRDNDGRE
+69 FRDSDDRE
-77 TDLTK
+77 VDLT
-82 ATDEQMRA
+82 AASDEQMRA

-116 IVEAIMLHQQLSR
+116 IIEAIMLHQQLSR
-129 SAARQSARKLL
+129 SAARKAARALL

-233 RGKKVEQGTVDEI
+233 RGKKVEQGPVEEI
-246 FNAPKHPYT
+246 FRAPKHPYT

-267 LTGSDLPLRTP
+267 LTGRDLPLRTP
-278 QTVLDGDTLR
+278 QTVLEGDTLR

-293 RQQDTA
+293 REQDTA

-376 GQDIFSMDAA
+376 GKDIFSMDAA
-386 GRQRLHQGQ
+386 GRQRLRQEIQYIFQDPYASLDPRKTVAFSIAEPIRTHRLLTDEAAIARRVGELLEQVGLKPEHARRYPHEFSGGQ
-395 QIDVAAATGQAQ
+395 RQRVCIARALASDPKLIIADESVSALDVSIQAQ
-407 QFVAGFGVAR
+407 ILNLLMDLQKDRGLTYLFITHDMAVVEKVSHRVAVLYLGQIVELGTRRQIFESPQHAYTRKLLAAVPVAEPGRHIDTSLIEGEIPSPVRRVGNEPAIIPLVEFAPGHRVAR
-417 ITAQGGHHEGRAGPE
+417 
-432 ERCIQRQA
+432 
-440 QAAVDQHTQRRA
+440 AA
-452 AQGQRG
+452 
-458 GLFIQPQLGTA
+458 
-469 HGHPCVVGQHTG
+469 
-481 GAGQHHTGAR
+481 
-491 TQALHGGARGW
+491 
-502 AGDPLAFA
+502 
-510 AGHGGAAVQA
+510 
-520 HGQLGADEW
+520 
-529 QAVFHAFQE
+529 
-538 PGVEGAGLGFEYA
+538 
-551 TGDFDAG
+551 
-558 IRQALQALAGDLR
+558 
-571 VRVLHGCHH
+571 
-580 TRHARLHQCL
+580 
-590 GARRRAAMV
+590 
-599 AARFK
+599 
-604 GNVGA
+604 
-609 GAAGTL
+609 
-615 TGLAQG
+615 
-621 MHLGMRLAGAHM
+621 
-633 PALTDHL
+633 
-640 AIADDHATHTR
+640 
-651 VGVGGVRPLAGKL
+651 
-664 QGTGHVMGV
+664 
-673 ENRGLARH
+673 
-681 AHSLAGSRA
+681 
-690 RRSISS
+690 
-696 RNSSRSWKR
+696 
-705 RYTEAKRI
+705 

>member
-1 LLSVRGVSV
+1 MSSIPASSAQPLLSVRGVSV
-10 DFNTDNGVFRAVDGL
+10 DFNTENGVFRAVENL

-31 GRTLAIVGESG
+31 GKTLAIVGESG

-56 DYTSGRIATGQIL
+56 DYNNGRIATGQIL
-69 FRDNDGRE
+69 FRDGDDRE
-77 TDLTK
+77 VDLT
-82 ATDEQMRA
+82 AASDERMRA

-116 IVEAIMLHQQLSR
+116 IIEAIMLHQQLSR
-129 SAARQSARKLL
+129 SAARKAARALL

-233 RGKKVEQGTVDEI
+233 RGRKVEQGSVEEI
-246 FNAPKHPYT
+246 FRAPKHPYT

-267 LTGSDLPLRTP
+267 LTGRDLPLRTP
-278 QTVLDGDTLR
+278 QTVLEGDTLR

-293 RQQDTA
+293 REQDTA

-386 GRQRLHQGQ
+386 GRQRLRQEIQYIFQDPYASLDPRKTVAFSIAEPIRTHRLLTDEAAIARRVGELLEQVGLKPEHARRYPHEFSGGQ
-395 QIDVAAATGQAQ
+395 RQRVCIARALASDPKLIIADESVSALDVSIQAQ
-407 QFVAGFGVAR
+407 ILNLLMDLQKDRGLSYLFITHDMAVVEKVSHRVAVLYLGQIVELGTRRQIFESPQHAYTRKLLAAVPVAEPGRHIDTSLIEGEIPSPVRRVGDEPAIIPLVEFAPGHRVAR
-417 ITAQGGHHEGRAGPE
+417 
-432 ERCIQRQA
+432 
-440 QAAVDQHTQRRA
+440 AA
-452 AQGQRG
+452 
-458 GLFIQPQLGTA
+458 
-469 HGHPCVVGQHTG
+469 
-481 GAGQHHTGAR
+481 
-491 TQALHGGARGW
+491 
-502 AGDPLAFA
+502 
-510 AGHGGAAVQA
+510 
-520 HGQLGADEW
+520 
-529 QAVFHAFQE
+529 
-538 PGVEGAGLGFEYA
+538 
-551 TGDFDAG
+551 
-558 IRQALQALAGDLR
+558 
-571 VRVLHGCHH
+571 
-580 TRHARLHQCL
+580 
-590 GARRRAAMV
+590 
-599 AARFK
+599 
-604 GNVGA
+604 
-609 GAAGTL
+609 
-615 TGLAQG
+615 
-621 MHLGMRLAGAHM
+621 
-633 PALTDHL
+633 
-640 AIADDHATHTR
+640 
-651 VGVGGVRPLAGKL
+651 
-664 QGTGHVMGV
+664 
-673 ENRGLARH
+673 
-681 AHSLAGSRA
+681 
-690 RRSISS
+690 
-696 RNSSRSWKR
+696 
-705 RYTEAKRI
+705 

>member
-1 LLSVRGVSV
+1 VRGVSV
-10 DFNTDNGVFRAVDGL
+10 DFNTESGVFRAVDSL
-25 DFDVRP
+25 DFEVQP

-69 FRDNDGRE
+69 FRDSADRE
-77 TDLTK
+77 VDLTA

-267 LTGSDLPLRTP
+267 LTGRDLPLRTP
-278 QTVLDGDTLR
+278 QTVLEGDTLR

-293 RQQDTA
+293 REQDTA
-299 RYDEPVLRVEK
+299 SYEEPVLRVDK

-376 GQDIFSMDAA
+376 GQNIFSMDSA
-386 GRQRLHQGQ
+386 GRQRLRQEIQYIFQDPYASLDPRKTVAFSIAEPIRTHGLLSGEDAIARRVGELLEQVGLKPEHAKRYPHEFSGGQ
-395 QIDVAAATGQAQ
+395 RQRVCIARALASNPKLIIADESVSALDVSIQAQ
-407 QFVAGFGVAR
+407 ILNLLMDLQKDRGLSYLFITHDMAVVEKVSHRVAVLYLGQIVELGTRRQIFESPQHAYTRKLLAAVPVAEPGRHIDTSLIEGEIPSPVRRVGDEPAIIPLIEFAPGHQVAR
-417 ITAQGGHHEGRAGPE
+417 
-432 ERCIQRQA
+432 
-440 QAAVDQHTQRRA
+440 AA
-452 AQGQRG
+452 
-458 GLFIQPQLGTA
+458 
-469 HGHPCVVGQHTG
+469 
-481 GAGQHHTGAR
+481 
-491 TQALHGGARGW
+491 
-502 AGDPLAFA
+502 
-510 AGHGGAAVQA
+510 
-520 HGQLGADEW
+520 
-529 QAVFHAFQE
+529 
-538 PGVEGAGLGFEYA
+538 
-551 TGDFDAG
+551 
-558 IRQALQALAGDLR
+558 
-571 VRVLHGCHH
+571 
-580 TRHARLHQCL
+580 
-590 GARRRAAMV
+590 
-599 AARFK
+599 
-604 GNVGA
+604 
-609 GAAGTL
+609 
-615 TGLAQG
+615 
-621 MHLGMRLAGAHM
+621 
-633 PALTDHL
+633 
-640 AIADDHATHTR
+640 
-651 VGVGGVRPLAGKL
+651 
-664 QGTGHVMGV
+664 
-673 ENRGLARH
+673 
-681 AHSLAGSRA
+681 
-690 RRSISS
+690 
-696 RNSSRSWKR
+696 
-705 RYTEAKRI
+705 

>member
-1 LLSVRGVSV
+1 LSSTTPASSAPLLSVRGVSV
-10 DFNTDNGVFRAVDGL
+10 DFNTDNGVFRAVDNL

-56 DYTSGRIATGQIL
+56 DYSSGRIATGQIL
-69 FRDNDGRE
+69 FRDDQGRE

-82 ATDEQMRA
+82 ASDEQMRA

-233 RGKKVEQGTVDEI
+233 RGKKVEQGTVDDI

-267 LTGSDLPLRTP
+267 LTGRDLPLRTP

-293 RQQDTA
+293 REQDTA
-299 RYDEPVLRVEK
+299 RYDEPVLRVDK

-386 GRQRLHQGQ
+386 GRQRLRQEIQYIFQDPYASLDPRKTVAFSIAEPIRTHGLLHGEDAIARRVGELLEQVGLKPEHAKRYPHEFSGGQ
-395 QIDVAAATGQAQ
+395 RQRVCIARALASNPKLIIADESVSALDVSIQAQ
-407 QFVAGFGVAR
+407 ILNLLMDLQKDRGLSYLFITHDMAVVEKVSHRVAVLYLGQIVELGTRRQIFESPQHAYTRKLLAAVPVAEPGRHIDTSLIEGEIPSPVRRVGDEPAIIPLIEFAPGHQVAR
-417 ITAQGGHHEGRAGPE
+417 
-432 ERCIQRQA
+432 
-440 QAAVDQHTQRRA
+440 AA
-452 AQGQRG
+452 
-458 GLFIQPQLGTA
+458 
-469 HGHPCVVGQHTG
+469 
-481 GAGQHHTGAR
+481 
-491 TQALHGGARGW
+491 
-502 AGDPLAFA
+502 
-510 AGHGGAAVQA
+510 
-520 HGQLGADEW
+520 
-529 QAVFHAFQE
+529 
-538 PGVEGAGLGFEYA
+538 
-551 TGDFDAG
+551 
-558 IRQALQALAGDLR
+558 
-571 VRVLHGCHH
+571 
-580 TRHARLHQCL
+580 
-590 GARRRAAMV
+590 
-599 AARFK
+599 
-604 GNVGA
+604 
-609 GAAGTL
+609 
-615 TGLAQG
+615 
-621 MHLGMRLAGAHM
+621 
-633 PALTDHL
+633 
-640 AIADDHATHTR
+640 
-651 VGVGGVRPLAGKL
+651 
-664 QGTGHVMGV
+664 
-673 ENRGLARH
+673 
-681 AHSLAGSRA
+681 
-690 RRSISS
+690 
-696 RNSSRSWKR
+696 
-705 RYTEAKRI
+705 

>member
-1 LLSVRGVSV
+1 MRGVSV

-25 DFDVRP
+25 DFDVQP

-56 DYTSGRIATGQIL
+56 DYSNGRIASGQIL
-69 FRDNDGRE
+69 FRDDNGRE
-77 TDLTK
+77 TDLTR

-129 SAARQSARKLL
+129 SAARASARKLL
-140 EKVRLP
+140 DKVRLP

-233 RGKKVEQGTVDEI
+233 RGKKVEQGTVEQI

-267 LTGSDLPLRTP
+267 LTGRDLPLRTP
-278 QTVLDGDTLR
+278 QTVLEGDTLR

-293 RQQDTA
+293 REQDTA
-299 RYDEPVLRVEK
+299 TYDAPVLRVEK

-386 GRQRLHQGQ
+386 GRQRLRQEIQYIFQDPYASLDPRKTVAFSIAEPIRTHGLLHGEDAIARRVGELLEQVGLKPEHAKRYPHEFSGGQ
-395 QIDVAAATGQAQ
+395 RQRVCIARALASNPKLIIADESVSALDVSIQAQ
-407 QFVAGFGVAR
+407 ILNLLMDLQKDRGLSYLFITHDMAVVEKVSHRVAVLYLGQIVELGTRRQIFESPQHSYTRKLLAAVPVAEPGRHIDTSLIEGEIPSPVRRVGDEPAIIPLTEFAPGHQVAR
-417 ITAQGGHHEGRAGPE
+417 
-432 ERCIQRQA
+432 
-440 QAAVDQHTQRRA
+440 AA
-452 AQGQRG
+452 
-458 GLFIQPQLGTA
+458 
-469 HGHPCVVGQHTG
+469 
-481 GAGQHHTGAR
+481 
-491 TQALHGGARGW
+491 
-502 AGDPLAFA
+502 
-510 AGHGGAAVQA
+510 
-520 HGQLGADEW
+520 
-529 QAVFHAFQE
+529 
-538 PGVEGAGLGFEYA
+538 
-551 TGDFDAG
+551 
-558 IRQALQALAGDLR
+558 
-571 VRVLHGCHH
+571 
-580 TRHARLHQCL
+580 
-590 GARRRAAMV
+590 
-599 AARFK
+599 
-604 GNVGA
+604 
-609 GAAGTL
+609 
-615 TGLAQG
+615 
-621 MHLGMRLAGAHM
+621 
-633 PALTDHL
+633 
-640 AIADDHATHTR
+640 
-651 VGVGGVRPLAGKL
+651 
-664 QGTGHVMGV
+664 
-673 ENRGLARH
+673 
-681 AHSLAGSRA
+681 
-690 RRSISS
+690 
-696 RNSSRSWKR
+696 
-705 RYTEAKRI
+705 

>member
-1 LLSVRGVSV
+1 MSSTTASSSAPLLSVRGVSV

-25 DFDVRP
+25 DFDVQP

-56 DYTSGRIATGQIL
+56 DYSNGRIATGQIL
-69 FRDNDGRE
+69 FRDDNGRE
-77 TDLTK
+77 TDLTR

-129 SAARQSARKLL
+129 SAARASARKLL
-140 EKVRLP
+140 DKVRLP

-233 RGKKVEQGTVDEI
+233 RGKKVEQGTVDQI

-267 LTGSDLPLRTP
+267 LTGRDLPLRTP
-278 QTVLDGDTLR
+278 QTVLEGDTLR

-293 RQQDTA
+293 REQDTA
-299 RYDEPVLRVEK
+299 TYDAPVLRVEK

-386 GRQRLHQGQ
+386 GRQRLRQEIQYIFQDPYASLDPRKTVAFSIAEPIRTHGLLHGEDAIARRVGELLEQVGLKPEHAKRYPHEFSGGQ
-395 QIDVAAATGQAQ
+395 RQRVCIARALASNPKLIIADESVSALDVSIQAQ
-407 QFVAGFGVAR
+407 ILNLLMDLQKDRGLSYLFITHDMAVVEKVSHRVAVLYLGQIVELGTRRQIFESPQHPYTRKLLAAVPVAEPGRHIDTSLIEGEIPSPVRRVGDEPAIIPLTEFAPGHQVAR
-417 ITAQGGHHEGRAGPE
+417 
-432 ERCIQRQA
+432 
-440 QAAVDQHTQRRA
+440 AA
-452 AQGQRG
+452 
-458 GLFIQPQLGTA
+458 
-469 HGHPCVVGQHTG
+469 
-481 GAGQHHTGAR
+481 
-491 TQALHGGARGW
+491 
-502 AGDPLAFA
+502 
-510 AGHGGAAVQA
+510 
-520 HGQLGADEW
+520 
-529 QAVFHAFQE
+529 
-538 PGVEGAGLGFEYA
+538 
-551 TGDFDAG
+551 
-558 IRQALQALAGDLR
+558 
-571 VRVLHGCHH
+571 
-580 TRHARLHQCL
+580 
-590 GARRRAAMV
+590 
-599 AARFK
+599 
-604 GNVGA
+604 
-609 GAAGTL
+609 
-615 TGLAQG
+615 
-621 MHLGMRLAGAHM
+621 
-633 PALTDHL
+633 
-640 AIADDHATHTR
+640 
-651 VGVGGVRPLAGKL
+651 
-664 QGTGHVMGV
+664 
-673 ENRGLARH
+673 
-681 AHSLAGSRA
+681 
-690 RRSISS
+690 
-696 RNSSRSWKR
+696 
-705 RYTEAKRI
+705 